1 MATSTR
7 DRLRQIVPFVGA
19 AALLGYF
26 FWSTDWQKFAAALKY
41 ADLFRYTV
49 VILTTTV
56 LVWLYDAF
64 CLTWLVGRTLRDRGR
79 VLSWR
84 TFLPI
89 KAASYYINLINYHA
103 ATLAMAW
110 LVGKR
115 KNVSFLEATAS
126 LALLSYLDLI
136 VVAGMVAVGLMLAP
150 DVVATQ
156 PGLQGWL
163 QGVTAVVFVGA
174 VTSVLLLQSNW
185 KLPLLVQLRTLPV
198 LRPLASLK
206 PGAMLIGIALR
217 TGLIVAYVAINMQL
231 MLCFGMQP
239 TWGRMFVVM
248 PILTIIGT
256 VPISVSGLGTT
267 QVPMRTL
274 YAPFVV
280 DGRDPS
286 PVIDAFST
294 SMIIGFV
301 VVRLLLALPYL
312 RGILAELREKKI
324 A

>member
-7 DRLRQIVPFVGA
+7 DRIRQIVPLVGA
-19 AALLGYF
+19 VLLLGYF
-26 FWSTDWQKFAAALKY
+26 FWSTDWNKFAAALKY
-41 ADLFRYTV
+41 ADLVRYGL
-49 VILTTTV
+49 VIVITTV
-56 LVWLYDAF
+56 LVWFYDSF
-64 CLTWLVGRTLRDRGR
+64 CLTWLVGQTLRDRGQ
-79 VLSWR
+79 VLPWK
-84 TFLPI
+84 TILPI

-110 LVGKR
+110 LVGRR

-126 LALLSYLDLI
+126 VALLSYLDLI
-136 VVAGMVAVGLMLAP
+136 VVAGMVAAGLMLAP
-150 DVVATQ
+150 EVVAAQ

-163 QGVTAVVFVGA
+163 QGATAVVFFGA
-174 VTSVLLLQSNW
+174 LASVLLLQSNW
-185 KLPLLVQLRTLPV
+185 KLKLLVQLRTLPI
-198 LRPLASLK
+198 LRPLASLR
-206 PGAMLIGIALR
+206 PGAMLVGIALR
-217 TGLIVAYVAINMQL
+217 SGLIVAYVAINMQL
-231 MLCFGMQP
+231 MEAFGMQP

-274 YAPFVV
+274 YAPFVT
-280 DGRDPS
+280 DGREAA

-294 SMIIGFV
+294 AMILGFV

-312 RGILAELREKKI
+312 RGILRELREKKTE
-324 A
+324 